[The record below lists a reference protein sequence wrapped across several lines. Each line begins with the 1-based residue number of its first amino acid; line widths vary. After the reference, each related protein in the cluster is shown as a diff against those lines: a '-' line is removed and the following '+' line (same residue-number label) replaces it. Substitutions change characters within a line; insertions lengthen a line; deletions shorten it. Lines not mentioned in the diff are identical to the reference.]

1 MFIPT
6 IMLYLNG
13 KINVIIRKLQTL
25 NNPLMISIYQIKIKI
40 GQDTL
45 MLPTPYISC
54 MGGEK
59 MKKNKVEDLTEE
71 SGLLAGEI
79 TSSKVE
85 VIASIV
91 LTLGYSL
98 STLATIL
105 ALQEEEE
112 LAHAKNNEKQDQN
125 LYMKQMFKQLQ
136 NVNNRLD
143 TIERKLNRY

>member
-1 MFIPT
+1 
-6 IMLYLNG
+6 
-13 KINVIIRKLQTL
+13 
-25 NNPLMISIYQIKIKI
+25 
-40 GQDTL
+40 
-45 MLPTPYISC
+45 
-54 MGGEK
+54 
-59 MKKNKVEDLTEE
+59 MKKHKYEGTKEE

-79 TSSKVE
+79 TSSKIE

-112 LAHAKNNEKQDQN
+112 LAQEKTSEAQDQN
-125 LYMKQMFKQLQ
+125 IQFRQMYKQLQ

-143 TIERKLNRY
+143 SIERKLDRY

>member
-1 MFIPT
+1 
-6 IMLYLNG
+6 
-13 KINVIIRKLQTL
+13 
-25 NNPLMISIYQIKIKI
+25 
-40 GQDTL
+40 
-45 MLPTPYISC
+45 
-54 MGGEK
+54 
-59 MKKNKVEDLTEE
+59 MKKNKAEDLTEE

-85 VIASIV
+85 VIASII

-112 LAHAKNNEKQDQN
+112 LAKEKKTENQDQN

-136 NVNNRLD
+136 SVNNRLE

>member
-1 MFIPT
+1 M
-6 IMLYLNG
+6 
-13 KINVIIRKLQTL
+13 
-25 NNPLMISIYQIKIKI
+25 

-45 MLPTPYISC
+45 GLRIPYISC

-59 MKKNKVEDLTEE
+59 MKKNKIEDVTEE

-85 VIASIV
+85 VISSII

-112 LAHAKNNEKQDQN
+112 LAQAKTTETQDQN
-125 LYMKQMFKQLQ
+125 LYMRQMYKQLQ
-136 NVNNRLD
+136 NMNNRLD
-143 TIERKLNRY
+143 AIERKLNRY

>member
-1 MFIPT
+1 
-6 IMLYLNG
+6 
-13 KINVIIRKLQTL
+13 
-25 NNPLMISIYQIKIKI
+25 MISIYQIKIKI

>member
-1 MFIPT
+1 
-6 IMLYLNG
+6 MLYLNG

-54 MGGEK
+54 MGGGEK

>member
-1 MFIPT
+1 
-6 IMLYLNG
+6 MLYLNG
-13 KINVIIRKLQTL
+13 KINAIIRKLQIL
-25 NNPLMISIYQIKIKI
+25 NNYLMMSIYPIKIKI

-45 MLPTPYISC
+45 MPHTPYISC

-85 VIASIV
+85 VIASII

-112 LAHAKNNEKQDQN
+112 LAQAKTTETQDQN

>member
-1 MFIPT
+1 
-6 IMLYLNG
+6 
-13 KINVIIRKLQTL
+13 
-25 NNPLMISIYQIKIKI
+25 
-40 GQDTL
+40 
-45 MLPTPYISC
+45 

-85 VIASIV
+85 VIASII

-112 LAHAKNNEKQDQN
+112 LAQAKTTETQDQN

>member
-1 MFIPT
+1 
-6 IMLYLNG
+6 
-13 KINVIIRKLQTL
+13 
-25 NNPLMISIYQIKIKI
+25 
-40 GQDTL
+40 
-45 MLPTPYISC
+45 

-59 MKKNKVEDLTEE
+59 MKKQKAEDLTEE

-85 VIASIV
+85 VLASIV

-98 STLATIL
+98 STLATIM

-112 LAHAKNNEKQDQN
+112 LAQEKKTKNEDQN
-125 LYMKQMFKQLQ
+125 LYMRQMFKQLQ
-136 NVNNRLD
+136 SVNNRLE

>member
-1 MFIPT
+1 
-6 IMLYLNG
+6 
-13 KINVIIRKLQTL
+13 
-25 NNPLMISIYQIKIKI
+25 
-40 GQDTL
+40 
-45 MLPTPYISC
+45 

-59 MKKNKVEDLTEE
+59 MKKNKAEDLTEE

-85 VIASIV
+85 VIASII

-112 LAHAKNNEKQDQN
+112 LAKEKKTENQDQN

-136 NVNNRLD
+136 SVNNRLE

>member
-1 MFIPT
+1 
-6 IMLYLNG
+6 
-13 KINVIIRKLQTL
+13 
-25 NNPLMISIYQIKIKI
+25 MISIYQIKIKI

-54 MGGEK
+54 MGVEK

>member
-1 MFIPT
+1 
-6 IMLYLNG
+6 
-13 KINVIIRKLQTL
+13 
-25 NNPLMISIYQIKIKI
+25 
-40 GQDTL
+40 
-45 MLPTPYISC
+45 

-59 MKKNKVEDLTEE
+59 MKKQKKEGLTEE

-85 VIASIV
+85 VLASIV

-98 STLATIL
+98 STLATIM

-112 LAHAKNNEKQDQN
+112 LAQEKKTENEDQN
-125 LYMKQMFKQLQ
+125 LYMRQMFKQLQ
-136 NVNNRLD
+136 SVNNRLE

>member
-1 MFIPT
+1 
-6 IMLYLNG
+6 
-13 KINVIIRKLQTL
+13 
-25 NNPLMISIYQIKIKI
+25 
-40 GQDTL
+40 
-45 MLPTPYISC
+45 

-59 MKKNKVEDLTEE
+59 MKKQKAEDLTEE

-85 VIASIV
+85 VLASII

-98 STLATIL
+98 STLATIM

-112 LAHAKNNEKQDQN
+112 LAQEKKTENEDQN
-125 LYMKQMFKQLQ
+125 LYMRQMFKQLQ
-136 NVNNRLD
+136 SVNNRLE

>member
-1 MFIPT
+1 
-6 IMLYLNG
+6 
-13 KINVIIRKLQTL
+13 
-25 NNPLMISIYQIKIKI
+25 
-40 GQDTL
+40 
-45 MLPTPYISC
+45 
-54 MGGEK
+54 

>member
-1 MFIPT
+1 
-6 IMLYLNG
+6 MLYLNG

-25 NNPLMISIYQIKIKI
+25 NNSLMISIYQIKIKI

-54 MGGEK
+54 MGVEK